1 MGLGKKIK
9 KFFKKLGKQIK
20 TNLKHGAKYIVPV
33 LVSAMTGGFGSGIVQ
48 SLFGGK
54 IAGALSNLG
63 NNTIGKLFGG
73 LGSKAKQITDG
84 AEAVADKGM
93 FANLEPVLS
102 GEMGA
107 ANSLGISD
115 IVKNAV
121 PGVTKVLTNSLPG
134 VGNTASLVS
143 KVPLL
148 GAADKLLG
156 AVVTD
161 ATKNGLTGA
170 LAKTY
175 GGVGSGSTANAGNS
189 GGSSSKANLAELY
202 GNINVN
208 KPGDDAKVIE
218 VDPTNISGED
228 KKRWQNPDGTVNPEV
243 LNRELQLAFRGDS
256 DKDEEDLRFK
266 SNGYRPY
273 TPFNYGSPQRF

>member
-84 AEAVADKGM
+84 AEAVADKGL

-256 DKDEEDLRFK
+256 DKDEEDHRFK